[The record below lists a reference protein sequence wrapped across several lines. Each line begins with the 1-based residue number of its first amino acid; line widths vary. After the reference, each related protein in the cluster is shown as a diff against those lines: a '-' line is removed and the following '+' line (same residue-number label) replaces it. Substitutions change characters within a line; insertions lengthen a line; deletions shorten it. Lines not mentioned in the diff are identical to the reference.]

1 MSEQTNVAPQA
12 TAADIMRPP
21 LTTVNQND
29 HVAAAAYLMKHAG
42 TTALMVLDTHA
53 DRPGRLAS
61 SPRRT
66 LPTRSPMERT

>member
-1 MSEQTNVAPQA
+1 MPEQANAAAPA

-21 LTTVNQND
+21 LTTVEQAD
-29 HVAAAAYLMKHAG
+29 HVAAAAYLMKRAG
-42 TTALMVLDTHA
+42 TTALMVLDAQTGQPA
-53 DRPGRLAS
+53 AS

>member
-1 MSEQTNVAPQA
+1 MSEQTNVAAA

-53 DRPGRLAS
+53 DQPAAS